1 MSAHYTGKNKRKP
14 MPFFET
20 IRLRLA
26 SLDALPA
33 LAALGF
39 ISGLLAGGVVVLF
52 RLFIESGFILWHT
65 GDTAGDFESTSW
77 WFRLILPTLGGILV
91 GYILHRVG
99 KHYRQVGVGHVI
111 ERMTFHQG
119 YLNWRNALVQFLIG
133 GLTIATGQSVGREGP
148 GIHLG
153 STTGSWLGQRLKLP
167 NNNIRILVGC
177 GTAAAISASFNTPLA
192 GVIFSMEV
200 VMMEY
205 TVASFIPLILSSVS
219 AAILSRIV
227 FGNNIAFI
235 VPATDLQSLW
245 EIPNFILLGLVIGGV
260 ASFFIKGTALLTRR
274 TSKWSSWLKCSVAGT
289 SVGIL
294 ALAAPQI
301 MGVGYDTVNAAL
313 HGNLTFE
320 ILIIAFVGKLL
331 ATIICSGLAL
341 PGGAIGPSMFIGAM
355 AGGIIGSLGAML
367 LPDYASEYAFYSMV
381 GMATMMSAI
390 LQAPLTALMTLLEL
404 TNNPNILMPG
414 MIAVVISNLVVSQ
427 VFKLPS
433 IFHSQLREK
442 GLELKINPLSQF
454 LRSVGVAG
462 LMERKLSVHEKFI
475 SYEDAEKLLATTPRW
490 ILVRQDKVPTSLL
503 PAKDLA
509 RYVLG
514 LKKNQIEKDEKEN
527 GGISR
532 PIEEQIDL
540 LAIPADR
547 QDLASVYLQA
557 NLEEALDTMER
568 ESVNAVYVFRTTAP
582 ATEKIYGILTKK
594 QIESHYSYKTH

>member
-1 MSAHYTGKNKRKP
+1 
-14 MPFFET
+14 MPIFET
-20 IRLRLA
+20 IRLRLS

-39 ISGLLAGGVVVLF
+39 VSGILAGGVVVLF

-65 GDTAGDFESTSW
+65 GDTGGDFESTSW
-77 WFRLILPTLGGILV
+77 WFRLILPTFGGILV

-133 GLTIATGQSVGREGP
+133 GLTIASGQSVGREGP

-153 STTGSWLGQRLKLP
+153 SASGSWLGQRLKLP
-167 NNNIRILVGC
+167 NNNIRLLVGC
-177 GTAAAISASFNTPLA
+177 GVAAAISASFNTPLA

-205 TVASFIPLILSSVS
+205 TVTSFIPLILSSVS

-227 FGNNIAFI
+227 FGNNIAFT

-245 EIPNFILLGLVIGGV
+245 EIPNFIILGLVLGVV
-260 ASFFIKGTALLTRR
+260 ASFFIKGTAVVTRR
-274 TSKWSSWLKCSVAGT
+274 TAKWSTWFKCSVAGT

-301 MGVGYDTVNAAL
+301 MGIGYDTVNAAL
-313 HGNLTFE
+313 HGNLTFQ
-320 ILIIAFVGKLL
+320 ILVIAFVGKLL

-341 PGGAIGPSMFIGAM
+341 PGGVIGPSMFIGAM
-355 AGGIIGSLGAML
+355 AGGILGSVGAMV

-414 MIAVVISNLVVSQ
+414 MIAVVVSNLVVSQ

-433 IFHSQLREK
+433 IFHSQLQSK
-442 GLELKINPLSQF
+442 GLELRINPLSQF

-462 LMERKLSVHEKFI
+462 LMERKMSVHDKLI
-475 SYEDAEKLLATTPRW
+475 SYEDAEKLLAATPRW
-490 ILVRQDKVPTSLL
+490 ILVQQDKIPTSLL
-503 PAKDLA
+503 AAKDLA
-509 RYVLG
+509 RYVVE
-514 LKKNQIEKDEKEN
+514 LKEQRLEKNSEESIKEN
-527 GGISR
+527 NSDKI
-532 PIEEQIDL
+532 PIAQPHPEQIDL

-568 ESVNAVYVFRTTAP
+568 ENVNAVYVFRTTAP
-582 ATEKIYGILTKK
+582 ATDKIYGILTKK
-594 QIESHYSYKTH
+594 QIESHYSYKT

>member
-1 MSAHYTGKNKRKP
+1 MS
-14 MPFFET
+14 FFESIR
-20 IRLRLA
+20 IRLG

-39 ISGLLAGGVVVLF
+39 ISGILAGGVIVLF

-65 GDTAGDFESTSW
+65 GDSAGDFESTPW

-91 GYILHRVG
+91 GFILHKVG
-99 KHYRQVGVGHVI
+99 RHYRQVGVGHVL
-111 ERMTFHQG
+111 ERMSFHQG

-153 STTGSWLGQRLKLP
+153 SASGSWLGQRMKLP
-167 NNNIRILVGC
+167 NNSIRILVGC

-192 GVIFSMEV
+192 GVIFAMEV

-205 TVASFIPLILSSVS
+205 TVSSFIPLILSSVS

-235 VPATDLQSLW
+235 VPSLDLQSLW
-245 EIPNFILLGLVIGGV
+245 EIPNFILLGLVIGTI
-260 ASFFIKGTALLTRR
+260 ASLFIKGTSIVSAKA
-274 TSKWSSWLKCSVAGT
+274 SKWSIWLKCSVAGT
-289 SVGIL
+289 GVGIL

-301 MGVGYDTVNAAL
+301 MGIGYDTVNSAL
-313 HGNLTFE
+313 HGNLTLQ
-320 ILIIAFVGKLL
+320 ILVIAFVGKLL
-331 ATIICSGLAL
+331 ATILCSGLSL

-355 AGGIIGSLGAML
+355 AGGIIGSIGAIL
-367 LPDYASEYAFYSMV
+367 LPGYASEYAFYSMV

-404 TNNPNILMPG
+404 TNNPNILLPG

-427 VFKLPS
+427 VFKQSS
-433 IFHSQLREK
+433 IFHSQLRAK
-442 GLELKINPLSQF
+442 GLDLRVNPLSQF

-462 LMERKLSVHEKFI
+462 LMERKLSVQEKFI
-475 SYEDAEKLLATTPRW
+475 RFQEAEKLLETVPKW
-490 ILVRQDKVPTSLL
+490 ILVRQDQVPTSLL
-503 PAKDLA
+503 AANDLA
-509 RYVLG
+509 RFVLE
-514 LKKNQIEKDEKEN
+514 LKEQQTIKDAEEN
-527 GGISR
+527 EGIAR
-532 PIEEQIDL
+532 PIEIEIDL

-547 QDLASVYLQA
+547 QDVASVYLQA

-568 ESVNAVYVFRTTAP
+568 EKVAAIYIFRTTT
-582 ATEKIYGILTKK
+582 ATEDKIYGILTKEK
-594 QIESHYSYKTH
+594 IESHYSYKTK